1 MAKVIF
7 SFNGIQTIIQCLK
20 EDKMKNICN
29 KYVSKINININS
41 LIFIYGGNKINYEIS
56 FQEQANS
63 IDKERNEINILVYKE
78 ENENEIK
85 CSKCGEIIKI
95 DKFENIIQLNNN
107 QNDMLNELK
116 SLIETINDS
125 NEINKIKNK
134 IKLINLVIINLMEE
148 NEKIMKN
155 ISNIVNINVN
165 EIKND
170 KKNIIKGIFNVEDT
184 YQDIIIFNQWI
195 EDEGIDE
202 NK

>member
-29 KYVSKINININS
+29 KYASKINININS

-63 IDKERNEINILVYKE
+63 IDKERNEMNILVYKE

-85 CSKCGEIIKI
+85 CPKCGEIIKI
-95 DKFENIIQLNNN
+95 DKFENIIKLNNN

-116 SLIETINDS
+116 SLIETINNS

-134 IKLINLVIINLMEE
+134 IKVINLIINNLIEE
-148 NEKIMKN
+148 NEKIKKN
-155 ISNIVNINVN
+155 ISNIINSNNN
-165 EIKND
+165 E
-170 KKNIIKGIFNVEDT
+170 
-184 YQDIIIFNQWI
+184 
-195 EDEGIDE
+195 
-202 NK
+202 